1 LVKKSIWLLL
11 ISVCLG
17 DTLILKD
24 KTVYTGWLVKYD
36 NDEIKFRV
44 SFLPGDTL
52 PPTVSIAVGD
62 QFIVT
67 AKLSININDIQELK
81 LWDGTKAFENGILI
95 LPEQRIRQHIL
106 IAKRKLSQ
114 RDVTKCF
121 CIISIL
127 GLLSLIGFVTS
138 GSGLDLGWPGGPW
151 PGDGATMDG

>member
-1 LVKKSIWLLL
+1 MVKKSIWLLL

-67 AKLSININDIQELK
+67 AKLSININDIQELI
-81 LWDGTKAFENGILI
+81 LFDGTKAFENGTSMDL
-95 LPEQRIRQHIL
+95 
-106 IAKRKLSQ
+106 KKLRRYAEMEKQDLFQ
-114 RDVTKCF
+114 RDAKIC
-121 CIISIL
+121 CSLIPIL
-127 GLLSLIGFVTS
+127 GLIAFFTS
-138 GSGLDLGWPGGPW
+138 DFDLGWPDGPW
-151 PGDGATMDG
+151 PGDGHS